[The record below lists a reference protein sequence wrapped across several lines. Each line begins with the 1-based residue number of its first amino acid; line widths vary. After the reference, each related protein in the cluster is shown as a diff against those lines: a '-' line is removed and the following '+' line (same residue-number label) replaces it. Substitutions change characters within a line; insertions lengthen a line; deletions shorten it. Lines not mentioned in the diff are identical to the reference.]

1 MHTTLFRCCSVLVLA
16 ALCGAADPPPRVVE
30 VVSQGHAHNDYE
42 HPRPLF
48 DALDHGFRSVEADIF
63 LVDGRLLVGH
73 AKADLKPERTLEKLY
88 LDPLR
93 ERAVAHRE
101 PFAANHPAVFFLLID
116 VKTDA
121 KPTYAALHAV
131 LTRYAEMLTEVNG
144 GNVQPR
150 AVTVVVSGNCDR
162 ETIAKQ
168 PRRFAAID
176 GRPPDL
182 DSDAPNHL
190 IPWISDRW
198 GSHFKWTGDGPMAD
212 AERQKLREFAAKAG
226 KHKRMVRF
234 WGTPENRT
242 VWQELRD
249 AGVDLINTDK
259 LAELQEFLRSPARKL
274 ER

>member
-1 MHTTLFRCCSVLVLA
+1 L
-16 ALCGAADPPPRVVE
+16 
-30 VVSQGHAHNDYE
+30 
-42 HPRPLF
+42 
-48 DALDHGFRSVEADIF
+48 
-63 LVDGRLLVGH
+63 
-73 AKADLKPERTLEKLY
+73 
-88 LDPLR
+88 
-93 ERAVAHRE
+93 
-101 PFAANHPAVFFLLID
+101 
-116 VKTDA
+116 
-121 KPTYAALHAV
+121 
-131 LTRYAEMLTEVNG
+131 LTRYAEMLTEVQG

-150 AVTVVVSGNCDR
+150 AVTVVVSGNSDR
-162 ETIAKQ
+162 ETIANQ

-198 GSHFKWTGDGPMAD
+198 GSHFKWTGDGPMSD
-212 AERQKLREFAAKAG
+212 AERQKLREFVAKAG